1 MCFNFQPAMQSRAE
15 GRLLTGNS
23 YETHFPASSG
33 NTRQGYNQGWLSLS
47 FSMLLSSLICPPLA
61 SLAMLMQWV
70 AAPAVPAPGV
80 ILTPIS
86 GPGPRP
92 LVTPQHRPMPKK
104 GRTRCLELIRVASG
118 RRVTPGDKAN
128 ICKHIAIGPVIIII
142 GVEENTV
149 TTMMSPG

>member
-1 MCFNFQPAMQSRAE
+1 MCFNFQPAMQSRAG

-33 NTRQGYNQGWLSLS
+33 NTRQSWLSLS
-47 FSMLLSSLICPPLA
+47 FSMLLSSLICPPA

-70 AAPAVPAPGV
+70 AAPAVRAPGV

-118 RRVTPGDKAN
+118 RRATPGYKVN

-142 GVEENTV
+142 IGAEGDTV

>member
-1 MCFNFQPAMQSRAE
+1 MCFNFQPAMQSRAG

-33 NTRQGYNQGWLSLS
+33 NTRQGCLVE
-47 FSMLLSSLICPPLA
+47 FELLHVVIKPDLPPPLA

-70 AAPAVPAPGV
+70 AAPAVQAPGV

-118 RRVTPGDKAN
+118 RRVTPGYKAN
-128 ICKHIAIGPVIIII
+128 ICKHIAMGPVIIIR
-142 GVEENTV
+142 VEEENTV